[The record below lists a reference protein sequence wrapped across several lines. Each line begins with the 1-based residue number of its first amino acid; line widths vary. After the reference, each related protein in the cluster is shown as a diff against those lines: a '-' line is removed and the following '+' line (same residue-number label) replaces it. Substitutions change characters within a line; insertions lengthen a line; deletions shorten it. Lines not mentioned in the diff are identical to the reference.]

1 MAIKTDDVAAARMLP
16 RTLAG
21 ATVLQ
26 IVPALRDSPVARA
39 TIDIAQALVRA
50 GARAIVAA
58 ERGPLVNELK
68 SFGAEWL
75 PFASTTIN
83 PLRLRRNADRLETFV
98 AEERVDIVHA
108 KSAGAA
114 WSALIATDRD
124 AARLVTD
131 LPDLPRPRMRLA
143 ALYLGSLSRGDRV
156 IARSLFNARPMIER
170 YRIPEERLV
179 VIPRSIDTTVFDPG
193 GVHPQRVAVLRNA
206 WGVPSGVRIV
216 MTPGRVA
223 PWNGQIHL
231 VDAAAA
237 LRSRGFEGMTFVLV
251 GDDRRDRRY
260 VQTIRRRAQEAS
272 VEPLFRIVG
281 HVDDMP
287 AAYAAADIVVVPC
300 VAPPVYGRVV
310 AEAQAMARPVIASS
324 IGPLPE
330 NLLTPPRMPNELRT
344 GWLVQP
350 GNAAELAAELAAA
363 LSLDAQNYRALAA
376 RARQFGEFMFSPQ
389 RVAAATLVVYSS
401 LLDTADQKTA

>member
-1 MAIKTDDVAAARMLP
+1 MAIKTDDVAGARMLP

-26 IVPALRDSPVARA
+26 IIPALRESPVARA

-58 ERGPLVNELK
+58 ERGPLVNEIK

-75 PFASTTIN
+75 PFASTTVN
-83 PLRLRRNADRLETFV
+83 PFRIRRNADRLETFV
-98 AEERVDIVHA
+98 ADERVDIVHA

-170 YRIPEERLV
+170 YHIPEVRLTI
-179 VIPRSIDTTVFDPG
+179 IPRSIDTTVFDPG
-193 GVHPQRVAVLRNA
+193 GVHPQRVAALRNT
-206 WGVPSGVRIV
+206 WGVPSGARIV

-231 VDAAAA
+231 VNAAAA
-237 LRSRGFEGMTFVLV
+237 LRGRGFEGVTFVLV

-260 VQTIRRRAQEAS
+260 GHTIRKKARQAGI
-272 VEPLFRIVG
+272 EPLFRIVG

-350 GNAAELAAELAAA
+350 ANEAELADTLAAA
-363 LSLDAQNYRALAA
+363 LALDAQAYRALAA

-389 RVAAATLVVYSS
+389 RVAAATLAVYSS
-401 LLDTADQKTA
+401 LLETGEQKTA